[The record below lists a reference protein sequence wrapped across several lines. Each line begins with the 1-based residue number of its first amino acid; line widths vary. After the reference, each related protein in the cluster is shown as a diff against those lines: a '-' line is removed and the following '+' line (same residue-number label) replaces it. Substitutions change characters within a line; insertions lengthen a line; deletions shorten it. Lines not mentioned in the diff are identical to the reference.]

1 MFCYI
6 YKLSHKDATNDDMVY
21 IGSSCDIT
29 ERMKEHKKKCYY
41 PKCKE
46 YNNKLY
52 NYIRE
57 NGGWEEWKYEILDE
71 IEVPF
76 KKDPKRFVYEGE
88 YTRKYD
94 AINKLNSEIAGR
106 TKKEYSKDNAEKE
119 KERRLI
125 YYENNKEKIKEKNK
139 KWRENNPNKKKEHH
153 KKWRENNKEKINE
166 IICCNVCG
174 SFVNKSALA
183 KHRKTQKCINF
194 PNK

>member
-6 YKLSHKDATNDDMVY
+6 YKLIHKDATNDDMVY

-52 NYIRE
+52 KYIRE
-57 NGGWEEWKYEILDE
+57 NDGYDAWKCEIIDE
-71 IEVPF
+71 IEITF
-76 KKDPKRFVYEGE
+76 KKDQKRFVYEGE
-88 YTRKYD
+88 CTRKYD

-106 TKKEYSKDNAEKE
+106 TKKVYNKDNIEKV
-119 KERRLI
+119 KERNKK
-125 YYENNKEKIKEKNK
+125 YYENNIEKVKERNK
-139 KWRENNPNKKKEHH
+139 KWRENNPERKNELAKKYY
-153 KKWRENNKEKINE
+153 ENNKENINK
-166 IICCNVCG
+166 IICCNICG

-183 KHRKTQKCINF
+183 KHHKTQKCINF